1 MSHLGVPNNI
11 SLALWVVDRFQ
22 LLVGMIFFQADK
34 GLQLIAV
41 FFVCFQNESSND
53 KVYSQVAI
61 KYRIIFV
68 ITYIIWSFL
77 VHNLDFITSIF
88 VIGIT
93 VVLIKIY
100 KSESFACAKEKR
112 ERTYFPIFSI
122 CAKEKRGVRYFPI
135 FSRIVTLITGIGFYR
150 RVCTFY
156 PRE

>member
-1 MSHLGVPNNI
+1 MNPVIKKFFIGSNKVSDNLCFYNI
-11 SLALWVVDRFQ
+11 HN
-22 LLVGMIFFQADK
+22 LVFG
-34 GLQLIAV
+34 
-41 FFVCFQNESSND
+41 
-53 KVYSQVAI
+53 
-61 KYRIIFV
+61 
-68 ITYIIWSFL
+68 

-93 VVLIKIY
+93 VVLIRIF

-150 RVCTFY
+150 RICTFY
-156 PRE
+156 IQGSKNVSEFVKYLVL